1 MKKVKVIV
9 QIGVGLL
16 LAFLIM
22 WYQGLFVV
30 TKLSDIIMAIADGFT
45 VVAVLYLGI
54 GSLMW
59 ISSTGFFDIFGFAV
73 KRGLHAILPGMIQEC
88 EGNYYE
94 YKVQKN
100 EKRKGFTEH
109 LTLKLGLV
117 FLVISIILTAVWYAV
132 A

>member
-9 QIGVGLL
+9 QIGIGLL

-30 TKLSDIIMAIADGFT
+30 TKLSDIIMAISDGFT

-59 ISSTGFFDIFGFAV
+59 ISTTGFFDIFGFAV
-73 KRGLHAILPGMIQEC
+73 KRGLHAILPGMVQEC

-94 YKVQKN
+94 YKVQKS

-109 LTLKLGLV
+109 LTLKLGLI
-117 FLVISIILTAVWYAV
+117 FLIISIILTAVWYAV